1 MKLLNQMNTHPVA
14 HVIKSLLIVQLA
26 LFSINNCRAQQAMPS
41 NTDESKVPPYTLP
54 DVLKMPNGKGV
65 TTSKEWT
72 QTQRPYIYHLYEENQ
87 FGKYPA
93 KKIAIRY
100 RLLETDK
107 HALEGIATRK
117 QVRIYLH
124 PTDTT
129 VYTDVL
135 LYIPNN
141 AGKRVPVFVGYNF
154 GGNHTVSSEKEIL
167 LSDRWVYYRAKG
179 AVNNRATEASRGTDT
194 ASWPIKEILSNGFA
208 LATAYY
214 GDIEA
219 DTSTGWKTGI
229 RATLKEVLNIQPDE
243 WCAMGAWAWGLSRI
257 YDYLQKDKDINAS
270 KVALIGH
277 SRLGKAALW
286 AGASDQRFALVVSN
300 ESGEGGASLSHR
312 WYGETVQIITAHFP
326 HWFVPKYTTYGENIN
341 ALPVDGHMLLSLIA
355 PRPLYVASAVEDTWS
370 DPKGE
375 FLSAKE
381 ASKVYALFHKPGIN
395 VDSMPPLHH
404 PVGGEISYHIRAGKH
419 AITLYDWQQYL
430 QFAKHELVMFKM

>member
-1 MKLLNQMNTHPVA
+1 MNRYYTNRLV
-14 HVIKSLLIVQLA
+14 KTLIVLQLA
-26 LFSINNCRAQQAMPS
+26 FFSMYECYAQQAMPS
-41 NTDESKVPPYTLP
+41 NTDESKVQPYTLP
-54 DVLKMPNGKGV
+54 DVLKMPNGKEV
-65 TTSKEWT
+65 TSSKEWM
-72 QTQRPYIYHLYEENQ
+72 QVQRPYIYRLYEENQ
-87 FGKYPA
+87 FGKYPT
-93 KKIAIRY
+93 KKITIRS
-100 RLLETDK
+100 RLLESDH
-107 HALEGIATRK
+107 HALNGIATRK

-129 VYTDVL
+129 VYVDVL

-141 AGKRVPVFVGYNF
+141 AKKPVPAFVGYNF
-154 GGNHTVSSEKEIL
+154 GGNHTISSEKEIL
-167 LSDRWVYYRAKG
+167 LPHTWVYGRAKG
-179 AVNNRATEASRGTDT
+179 AVNNRATDASRGIDT
-194 ASWPIKEILSNGFA
+194 VSWQVHEILSHGFA

-214 GDIEA
+214 GDIEP
-219 DTSTGWKTGI
+219 DTSVGWKTGI
-229 RATLKEVLNIQPDE
+229 RTTLKDVLNIQPDE

-257 YDYLQKDKDINAS
+257 YDYLQKDKDINAA

-300 ESGEGGASLSHR
+300 ESGEGGAALSRR

-326 HWFVPKYTTYGENIN
+326 HWFAAKYKTYGDNVN

-381 ASKVYALFHKPGIN
+381 AGKVYALFDKKGID
-395 VDSMPPLHH
+395 VDSMPGLHH
-404 PVGGEISYHIRAGKH
+404 PVGNTVRYHIRAGKH
-419 AITLYDWQQYL
+419 AVTLYDWQQYL
-430 QFAKHELVMFKM
+430 QFAEEQLAN